1 MPSARIYIIMESGYL
16 ASHIDHRSG
25 KRRASKVKT
34 LKGKRM
40 RILLQSLAFVV
51 LASGFTTGQLIVDH
65 HCTRLTKVPKS
76 AITLAKSKLHIV
88 YGHTSHGSQLTTGM
102 TGLVTFTK
110 GCGGPEFA
118 WNDGGTGGALD
129 FHDGG
134 MAGDVGSYPQ
144 WVDETKKYLNNP
156 SNSNVN
162 VVIWSWCGQHSWY
175 SEKQMNEWYLA
186 PMTQLE
192 KDYPKV
198 TFVYMT
204 GHVFNGYN
212 REPMMARNKQ
222 IREYCVANKKVL
234 YDFADIESYD
244 PDGKFFTYVDDNCD
258 YYDKEIGGTKLGN
271 WAIEW
276 QNAHTQGVDWYTCN
290 SAHSQPLNANLKAY
304 AAWWL
309 WARIAGWPGI
319 KTLTRDKDEVSTT
332 TGGTVRFS
340 LDAGQTRAG
349 GNYLQTGSFSGT
361 SPGFVLPGNHA
372 TLPLNLD
379 VFSYHIIGLINHP
392 PYQNFLG
399 TLNNQGQAA
408 ATLNLGPLPPQIAGL
423 SMHFAYALYD
433 YPMDFTSNAMAVRF
447 VP

>member
-1 MPSARIYIIMESGYL
+1 M
-16 ASHIDHRSG
+16 
-25 KRRASKVKT
+25 KT

-276 QNAHTQGVDWYTCN
+276 QNAHTQDVDWYNCS
-290 SAHSQPLNANLKAY
+290 SAHSQPLNANQKAY
-304 AAWWL
+304 GAWWL
-309 WARIAGWPGI
+309 WARLAGWSGEAEI
-319 KTLTRDKDEVSTT
+319 
-332 TGGTVRFS
+332 GTS
-340 LDAGQTRAG
+340 YCTAGANG
-349 GNYLQTGSFSGT
+349 AKIYATGSESVLENDLVLTALGVPPNESGLFYYGDNQMQV
-361 SPGFVLPGNHA
+361 PFGQGFRCVGGSHGVFRLNPVVNSGPFGVLNTRVDL
-372 TLPLNLD
+372 TLPPSPYG
-379 VFSYHIIGLINHP
+379 VIHP
-392 PYQNFLG
+392 GTTWNF
-399 TLNNQGQAA
+399 QAWFRDGA
-408 ATLNLGPLPPQIAGL
+408 AFDLSDAVEVTFLP
-423 SMHFAYALYD
+423 
-433 YPMDFTSNAMAVRF
+433 
-447 VP
+447 